1 MLGVDMHLALKALP
15 LDQHSE
21 WNLFDEAPAG
31 DVHAKSAA
39 YFKAVRAY

>member
-21 WNLFDEAPAG
+21 WNLFDEARAG
-31 DVHAKSAA
+31 DVHANPAA